1 VGIKADI
8 SHFFALMK
16 YIFDNINDRQI
27 SMMTSFRKKISN
39 TFILAR
45 LCHEIIHYDQIPLKY
60 VQVICVVDIVGNA
73 LTKLDSRHRSHHIKI
88 GGLPLTITPNETLR
102 RRTYSFLCILQER
115 FHPYSL
121 TALGTSCN
129 YACKWVLQSA
139 DPLVT
144 MRMLLVGF

>member
-1 VGIKADI
+1 MID
-8 SHFFALMK
+8 
-16 YIFDNINDRQI
+16 
-27 SMMTSFRKKISN
+27 KKISN

-45 LCHEIIHYDQIPLKY
+45 LCHEIVQCDQIPLRY

-73 LTKLDSRHRSHHIKI
+73 LIKLDSRYRSHHIKI
-88 GGLPLTITPNETLR
+88 GGLPLTITPNDTLR

-129 YACKWVLQSA
+129 DACKWVLQNCRSINRHA
-139 DPLVT
+139 NVVVSFLIMHFSFVS
-144 MRMLLVGF
+144 M